1 LKFASTKKIKT
12 MQTIVLEKVRNERTG
27 RSTGFSFANWY
38 KKIEPSVEFNRFGI
52 TAALILIQVSVAGFN
67 VVIPALAGASV
78 WLMAPGI
85 LMAFLAN
92 SIAFAQL
99 NMRVVLAT
107 FALSILINAI
117 ISLYCL
123 VQLM

>member
-1 LKFASTKKIKT
+1 
-12 MQTIVLEKVRNERTG
+12 MQTIVLENVRNERK
-27 RSTGFSFANWY
+27 STAALFSLAKWY

-52 TAALILIQVSVAGFN
+52 TAALILVQVSIAGFN

-99 NMRVVLAT
+99 NMRVVLST
-107 FALSILINAI
+107 FVLSILINAI

-123 VQLM
+123 IQLM

>member
-1 LKFASTKKIKT
+1 
-12 MQTIVLEKVRNERTG
+12 MQTIVLEKVRNERTS

-67 VVIPALAGASV
+67 VVIPALAGASI
-78 WLMAPGI
+78 WLMAPGV

-117 ISLYCL
+117 ISLYCA